1 MFVPTALFIVGTVVQ
16 SGVAPPRQTAL
27 AKTPLDVIQ
36 TTVGSFC
43 AVGGFGFAVTAVQ
56 ESMKR
61 ASVVGR
67 ARTQVPYFVVR
78 ASLLQAQRWGRV
90 SAGFAGGRALGQA
103 LRGVDDSTCA
113 MMGSIAGGIAAAP
126 NLAAVPSSVA
136 TFAAFGYFIESLSA
150 SKSTAPPSSEQ
161 EARQQ
166 LANARVQRA
175 KLQRQMDACDR
186 EINRLHAQAT

>member
-1 MFVPTALFIVGTVVQ
+1 
-16 SGVAPPRQTAL
+16 
-27 AKTPLDVIQ
+27 
-36 TTVGSFC
+36 
-43 AVGGFGFAVTAVQ
+43 
-56 ESMKR
+56 
-61 ASVVGR
+61 
-67 ARTQVPYFVVR
+67 
-78 ASLLQAQRWGRV
+78 
-90 SAGFAGGRALGQA
+90 
-103 LRGVDDSTCA
+103 